1 MTINHVYCVKAK
13 IVFDNLFTYS
23 ELSDRTRPID
33 DYIEKAVSLMVA
45 YDFMTA
51 NIVDAD
57 TGTAYVRMEKDWQDD
72 CLNEP
77 DSD

>member
-1 MTINHVYCVKAK
+1 MTINHVYKVKAK
-13 IVFDNLFTYS
+13 IVFDNMFTYS
-23 ELSDRTRPID
+23 GLSDTARPID
-33 DYIEKAVSLMVA
+33 DYIEKAVSLMAA

-57 TGTAYVRMEKDWQDD
+57 TNSAFVRMEKDWQDD
-72 CLNEP
+72 CMNEP

>member
-23 ELSDRTRPID
+23 GLSDRTRPID
-33 DYIEKAVSLMVA
+33 DYIEKAVSLMAA

-51 NIVDAD
+51 NIVDVD
-57 TGTAYVRMEKDWQDD
+57 TDTAYVYMEKDWQDD
-72 CLNEP
+72 SMNEP